1 MGVAHANPGIERK
14 TLCMCKGAVWRMAAW
29 RESLAFPRDSSKTS
43 QNLPSALRIVLDTT
57 SQQSIILIAG
67 SGPSSEQDTCC

>member
-1 MGVAHANPGIERK
+1 MWRRHTNPGIERK

-29 RESLAFPRDSSKTS
+29 RESLALPRNSSETS
-43 QNLPSALRIVLDTT
+43 ENLPSALRIVLDTT